1 MRRST
6 SCWLVL
12 PSSNR
17 SPGRLA
23 ALVLGLLLSPLGV
36 GSTSGAEV
44 NGTRPLRQLT
54 TDRLYTILPREAH
67 QLFEASAI
75 EDFLHLLDDQPPD
88 WARVYGHG
96 HHDPGHDD
104 RLFTLNR
111 ERDAARS
118 GRPAM
123 TWQVTFEWPGEFT
136 SYDPKSA
143 GFGVGIGPAFIPTQ
157 WGMVR
162 FKPDELPGNLTAI
175 PDPQQRK
182 SLRRRFEQG
191 ERIEVRVIMTGRL
204 IPEESLVYDFSHDQ
218 EGLGLIMPVVRIE
231 QIDFVLPLKNR

>member
-1 MRRST
+1 M
-6 SCWLVL
+6 V
-12 PSSNR
+12 
-17 SPGRLA
+17 
-23 ALVLGLLLSPLGV
+23 ALLFALLGV
-36 GSTSGAEV
+36 DVTWAAEV

-54 TDRLYTILPREAH
+54 TDRLHTILPRGAH
-67 QLFEASAI
+67 QLLEASAV
-75 EDFLHLLDDQPPD
+75 EDFLHQLDGHPPD
-88 WARVYGHG
+88 WASVYGHG

-104 RLFTLNR
+104 RLFALNR
-111 ERDAARS
+111 ERDGARP
-118 GRPAM
+118 GRPAL

-143 GFGVGIGPAFIPTQ
+143 GFSVGIGPAFIPTQ

-191 ERIEVRVIMTGRL
+191 ERIGIRVIMTGRL

-231 QIDFVLPLKNR
+231 QIDFVLPSRAQ

>member
-1 MRRST
+1 MRPSK

-17 SPGRLA
+17 RLGWFA
-23 ALVLGLLLSPLGV
+23 TALAVLLLSPLGV
-36 GSTSGAEV
+36 GFTVGAEV
-44 NGTRPLRQLT
+44 NSTRPLRQLP
-54 TDRLYTILPREAH
+54 TDRLHTILPRGTH
-67 QLFEASAI
+67 QLLEASVI
-75 EDFLHLLDDQPPD
+75 EDFLHHLDDHPPD
-88 WARVYGHG
+88 WVRVYGHG

-136 SYDPKSA
+136 SYDPQSA
-143 GFGVGIGPAFIPTQ
+143 GFGVGIGPASIPTQ

-182 SLRRRFEQG
+182 TLRRRFEQG
-191 ERIEVRVIMTGRL
+191 ERIEVRVILTGHL
-204 IPEESLVYDFSHDQ
+204 IPEESLVYDFSHHQ